1 MKTQVNN
8 SFVMSAT
15 PEQLAALAAFVGMS
29 SAQVAKA
36 VRLNKLAQVIGTKL
50 ANSPEWSAAFAANEL
65 TVDLPEAPQPEPQ
78 AQPQPDAQPQ
88 PGKRAASKSAKDWL
102 RELLSVEGAEFTL
115 AELIALSGKT
125 EVNIRTMLSDLR
137 SPKYCGKGGVFATK
151 SVRKDQKVY
160 YSKA

>member
-1 MKTQVNN
+1 MKTQINN

-15 PEQLAALAAFVGMS
+15 PEQLAALASFIGMS
-29 SAQVAKA
+29 GAQVAKA

-50 ANSPEWSAAFAANEL
+50 ANSPEHSAAFAAGTLEVEL
-65 TVDLPEAPQPEPQ
+65 PGAQPDAQP
-78 AQPQPDAQPQ
+78 QPQPDAEPQ

-102 RELLSVEGAEFTL
+102 RELLSAENAEFTL

-137 SPKYCGKGGVFATK
+137 SPKYCRKGGVFATK
-151 SVRKDQKVY
+151 SVRRAGKVF

>member
-8 SFVMSAT
+8 AFVMSAT
-15 PEQLAALAAFVGMS
+15 AEQLAALAEFVGMS
-29 SAQVAKA
+29 GAQVAKA

-50 ANSPEWSAAFAANEL
+50 ANSPEHNAAFAANEL
-65 TVDLPEAPQPEPQ
+65 TIDLPEAPQPEPQ
-78 AQPQPDAQPQ
+78 AQPQAQAQ
-88 PGKRAASKSAKDWL
+88 PGKRAATKSAKDWL
-102 RELLSVEGAEFTL
+102 RDLLSAENAEFTL